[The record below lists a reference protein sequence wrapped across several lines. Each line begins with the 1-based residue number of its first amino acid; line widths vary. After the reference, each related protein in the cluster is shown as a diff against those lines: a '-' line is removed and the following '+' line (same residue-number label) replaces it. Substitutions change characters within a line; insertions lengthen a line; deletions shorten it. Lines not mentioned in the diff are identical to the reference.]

1 MKKRI
6 TSAIIMVLIIIPFIL
21 LKGIYFKIGIN
32 ILAILAFREVINLK
46 ENKNIPSYVKL
57 IGLICLLF
65 ILNNQIDISN
75 KILPFNSIL
84 ITMIVMLSLILINN
98 KEYETKQA
106 FKFITW
112 ITLLGLAFSSFIYLF
127 ANAPKYLLFIIVICA
142 FTDTFALF
150 GGKLFGKHK
159 FSKISSNKTIEGC
172 ISGSLV
178 SVIISSLY
186 YVFIINKKINL
197 IIILAIFLLTII
209 DQIGD
214 LFFSKVK
221 RENDIKDFSKLIPG
235 HGGILDR
242 LDSLIFVV
250 IMFDILYKL
259 F

>member
-1 MKKRI
+1 M
-6 TSAIIMVLIIIPFIL
+6 
-21 LKGIYFKIGIN
+21 
-32 ILAILAFREVINLK
+32 E
-46 ENKNIPSYVKL
+46 
-57 IGLICLLF
+57 
-65 ILNNQIDISN
+65 
-75 KILPFNSIL
+75 
-84 ITMIVMLSLILINN
+84 
-98 KEYETKQA
+98 
-106 FKFITW
+106 
-112 ITLLGLAFSSFIYLF
+112 
-127 ANAPKYLLFIIVICA
+127 
-142 FTDTFALF
+142 
-150 GGKLFGKHK
+150 KHK
-159 FSKISSNKTIEGC
+159 YSKISSNKTIEGC